1 MEEFLLDILGWE
13 RSEADWLF
21 KLFHKFGAIG
31 DSFCVMCDSAGMD
44 AYECVCSD
52 RVEPEALETVFL
64 QNLFASNL
72 DNTDFIL
79 PNNITCVKDV
89 ILKTDHGKLTEEIYD
104 DDYCS
109 LSYEDLT
116 KAHKLILELEE
127 FYNSYHCSK
136 DSLKNS
142 SEKQKEIVNIPA
154 GFTLE
159 EFVFKNVYG
168 HKTRRR

>member
-31 DSFCVMCDSAGMD
+31 DSFCVMCDYAGMD
-44 AYECVCSD
+44 ADACVYSD
-52 RVEPEALETVFL
+52 RVEPESLETVFL
-64 QNLFASNL
+64 QNLFANNL
-72 DNTDFIL
+72 DNIGFKLSDNIL
-79 PNNITCVKDV
+79 CVKDV
-89 ILKTDHGKLTEEIYD
+89 ILKTDHGRLTEEIYD
-104 DDYCS
+104 DHYCS

-116 KAHKLILELEE
+116 KARKLILELEE

-142 SEKQKEIVNIPA
+142 SEKQKEIANIPV
-154 GFTLE
+154 GSTLE

>member
-31 DSFCVMCDSAGMD
+31 NSFCVMCDCAGID
-44 AYECVCSD
+44 TNECVYDD
-52 RVEPEALETVFL
+52 RIEPESLETVFL
-64 QNLFASNL
+64 QNLFANNL
-72 DNTDFIL
+72 DNTDFKL
-79 PNNITCVKDV
+79 SDNITCVKDV
-89 ILKTDHGKLTEEIYD
+89 ILKTDHGRLTEEIYD
-104 DDYCS
+104 CHYCL

-127 FYNSYHCSK
+127 FYNSYYCSK

-154 GFTLE
+154 GSTLE

>member
-1 MEEFLLDILGWE
+1 MEEFLLDISDGNVLRQIGYLNY
-13 RSEADWLF
+13 SINL
-21 KLFHKFGAIG
+21 GAIG

-44 AYECVCSD
+44 AYECVYSD

-79 PNNITCVKDV
+79 PNNITCV
-89 ILKTDHGKLTEEIYD
+89 ILSH
-104 DDYCS
+104 
-109 LSYEDLT
+109 EDLT

-159 EFVFKNVYG
+159 EFIFKNVYG
-168 HKTRRR
+168 HKTHRR

>member
-44 AYECVCSD
+44 AYECVYSD

-89 ILKTDHGKLTEEIYD
+89 ILKQIMANLQKKYMMMIIVHYHMKILLKPI
-104 DDYCS
+104 S
-109 LSYEDLT
+109 L
-116 KAHKLILELEE
+116 
-127 FYNSYHCSK
+127 F
-136 DSLKNS
+136 
-142 SEKQKEIVNIPA
+142 
-154 GFTLE
+154 
-159 EFVFKNVYG
+159 
-168 HKTRRR
+168 

>member
-1 MEEFLLDILGWE
+1 MEEFLLDISDGNVLRQIGYLNY
-13 RSEADWLF
+13 SINL
-21 KLFHKFGAIG
+21 GAIG

-44 AYECVCSD
+44 AYECVYSD

-79 PNNITCVKDV
+79 PNNITCV
-89 ILKTDHGKLTEEIYD
+89 ILSH
-104 DDYCS
+104 
-109 LSYEDLT
+109 EDLT

-168 HKTRRR
+168 HKTHRR

>member
-31 DSFCVMCDSAGMD
+31 DMCDSAGMD
-44 AYECVCSD
+44 AYECVYSD

-109 LSYEDLT
+109 LS
-116 KAHKLILELEE
+116 HVEE

>member
-1 MEEFLLDILGWE
+1 MEEFLLDISDGNVLRQIGYLNY
-13 RSEADWLF
+13 SINL
-21 KLFHKFGAIG
+21 GAIG

-44 AYECVCSD
+44 AYECVYSD

-104 DDYCS
+104 DCS
-109 LSYEDLT
+109 LSHEDLT

-127 FYNSYHCSK
+127 FYNSYHYSK